1 MTPPVLRL
9 SRTSAIGKRCI
20 LGKLIDVQMGHLRAV
35 TLELPYNRNQPFRSC
50 IPAGVYTVKQ
60 FDSPHLGKCFA
71 FDDEE
76 VSPRSAIRIHSGN
89 VAKDIEGCAIV
100 GTHYG
105 LLNGEVAV
113 LASRD
118 AMKALL
124 NDFPAGFIVHIDE
137 SGLA

>member
-20 LGKLIDVQMGHLRAV
+20 LGKLIDVQTDDVRAV
-35 TLELPYNRNQPFRSC
+35 TLELPENHNRPFRSC
-50 IPAGVYTVKQ
+50 IPAGIYRVTP
-60 FDSPHLGKCFA
+60 FDSPHLGRCFA
-71 FDDEE
+71 FDDDE

-105 LLNGEVAV
+105 TLNGEVAV

-124 NDFPAGFIVHIDE
+124 NDYPAGFIVHIDE